1 MIARFLTFVF
11 AIALM
16 GVFTGAVLAEEK
28 AAKPGFDKKD
38 HFAVFE
44 GREAEL
50 AQSIAIVMKTFES
63 RAPYDHQINDAL
75 VKFTL
80 TSLQFAK
87 NNDMVEEFVEH
98 EVNTVMP
105 ILKRKAKEIAETGNL
120 DVALDTISET
130 GCFYQL
136 VVDGYQK
143 EPGKLTYVSPYKR
156 VLDITTGGIGQHD
169 LTEKEIHEMWTIPR
183 FQRYAEVLGVDIHI
197 SEWNEDGVIVITVA
211 PIS

>member
-16 GVFTGAVLAEEK
+16 GAFTGAVSAEE
-28 AAKPGFDKKD
+28 AAKPGFNKKD
-38 HFAVFE
+38 HYSVFE

-50 AQSIAIVMKTFES
+50 AQSMAIVMKTFES

-87 NNDMVEEFVEH
+87 NNDMVDEFVQH
-98 EVNTVMP
+98 NLSTVMP
-105 ILKRKAKEIAETGNL
+105 LLKRKGKEIAETGNL
-120 DVALDTISET
+120 DIALDTISET

-136 VVDGYQK
+136 VVDGYQR

-156 VLDITTGGIGQHD
+156 ILDITSGSIGQHD
-169 LTEKEIHEMWTIPR
+169 LTEKEIHEMWTVPR
-183 FQRYAEVLGVDIHI
+183 FELYAEYLGVDLHI
-197 SEWNEDGVIVITVA
+197 SEWNDNGVIVVTVA